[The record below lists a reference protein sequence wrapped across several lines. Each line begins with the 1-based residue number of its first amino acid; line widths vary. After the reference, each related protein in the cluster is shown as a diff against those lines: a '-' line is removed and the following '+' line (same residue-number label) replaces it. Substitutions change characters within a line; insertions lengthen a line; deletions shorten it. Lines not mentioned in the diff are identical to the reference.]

1 MVVGK
6 NFLGEQNEVFEI
18 AKRVIKTNQDIVSE
32 QCIRNFDDV
41 LAGSDEDRKMAW
53 ESYEKLL
60 NTEFARDKSS
70 LSEADPASGMDLWID
85 KDNGKGSRTLSR
97 ASEVGISMIATDKA
111 NHCRRSYSSRVNAY
125 YYCQLL

>member
-41 LAGSDEDRKMAW
+41 LAGSDEDGKMAW

-85 KDNGKGSRTLSR
+85 KDNGKGSRTMRFSVTNGKT
-97 ASEVGISMIATDKA
+97 SK
-111 NHCRRSYSSRVNAY
+111 
-125 YYCQLL
+125 